1 MKLALTLILTVIGIF
16 GAFKLLMA
24 FKPVQTNPAISTT
37 PSTVLNQ
44 CILKINSK
52 DSLCLNS
59 FKGKKILLVN
69 VASQCGFTKQ
79 YSDLETLYQT
89 YKDKLVI
96 IGFPCNQFGGQESGT
111 EEEILQFCSSKYSVT
126 FPITTKIEVKG
137 SNQHPIY
144 KWLTKKSENE
154 VDDYTVGWNFN
165 KFLLDENGQLIGYF
179 GSRVN
184 PLDLSITNLLK

>member
-184 PLDLSITNLLK
+184 PLDISITNLLK

>member
-1 MKLALTLILTVIGIF
+1 
-16 GAFKLLMA
+16 
-24 FKPVQTNPAISTT
+24 
-37 PSTVLNQ
+37 VLNQ

-52 DSLCLNS
+52 DSLCLNE
-59 FKGKKILLVN
+59 FKGKKILIVN

-79 YSDLETLYQT
+79 YSDLETLYQS
-89 YKDKLVI
+89 YKGKLVI

-137 SNQHPIY
+137 NNQHPIY
-144 KWLTKKSENE
+144 KWLTNKSENG
-154 VDDYTVGWNFN
+154 VSDHSVGWNFN

-184 PLDLSITNLLK
+184 PLDSSIVNLIK